1 MNSILKKKPFLIGV
15 AGGVS
20 SGKTSVCKKIL
31 DQLTQLNS
39 DHTKQ
44 ILIINFDSFYKK
56 LTNEE
61 QQKAYR
67 GEHDFD
73 HPSSFNDELAYQTLT
88 SLIQGKETVINTYDY
103 KAYDFKLNEMITIG
117 KGDTPDVIILQGI
130 LVFYF
135 PKIRD
140 LCQMKLFVDCDADTR
155 LSRRVVRDMTDY
167 NRDLEHILNYYVKF
181 VKPGF
186 EEFCLPTK
194 KYADV
199 IIPRGAE
206 NIVAINL
213 IVQHIDDLLNN
224 PLNSWNF
231 NATAMNTTTSSLS
244 NGFAVGTKGVT
255 PTTPTSPTKTTTG
268 SVAKNVSPISR
279 NISIS
284 SDSSPGVIKR
294 NELQSRP
301 H

>member
-1 MNSILKKKPFLIGV
+1 MNSIIKKRPFLIGV

-31 DQLTQLNS
+31 DQLTQLNI
-39 DHTKQ
+39 DHMKQ

-56 LTNEE
+56 LSNEE
-61 QQKAYR
+61 QQKALR
-67 GEHDFD
+67 GEHNFD
-73 HPSSFNDELAYQTLT
+73 HPSSFDDELAYQTIIN
-88 SLIQGKETVINTYDY
+88 LIQGKDTTIEIYDY
-103 KAYDFKLNEMITIG
+103 KAYGFKANEIITVR
-117 KGDTPDVIILQGI
+117 KADTPDVIIVQGI
-130 LVFYF
+130 LVFYY
-135 PKIRD
+135 PKILD
-140 LCQMKLFVDCDADTR
+140 LFQMKLFVDCDADTR

-167 NRDLEHILNYYVKF
+167 SRDLEHILNYYVKF

-224 PLNSWNF
+224 PQAITNSLNYNVTSNT
-231 NATAMNTTTSSLS
+231 NANSFASMLNVDTNILSIQSKSSI
-244 NGFAVGTKGVT
+244 
-255 PTTPTSPTKTTTG
+255 
-268 SVAKNVSPISR
+268 SPISR
-279 NISIS
+279 NVSVS
-284 SDSSPGVIKR
+284 SDTSPNVNKR